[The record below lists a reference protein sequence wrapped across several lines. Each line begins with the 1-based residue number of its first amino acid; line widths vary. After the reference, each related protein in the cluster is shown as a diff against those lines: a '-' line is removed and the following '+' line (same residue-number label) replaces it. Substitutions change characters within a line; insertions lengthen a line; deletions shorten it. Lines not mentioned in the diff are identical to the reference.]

1 MHMQT
6 PSVFDRAMAM
16 WRQIDFPSAPPA
28 SIAPYSS
35 YLKGTYQNGEVV
47 QVAFSMPDSDDFSDF
62 VARGTLHDMYFFERF
77 WRASNVSHALP
88 YKPHD
93 LNFLSVDLFN
103 WISPVE
109 LPGSLA
115 SILVRGG
122 AYGRNIPTARK
133 ALELGHA
140 AAEALLAEDFETPQV
155 FVSNVAWSS
164 FFCDV
169 AWDYSWVIVRPADR
183 RIEVL
188 LATDTD

>member
-1 MHMQT
+1 
-6 PSVFDRAMAM
+6 MAM
-16 WRQIDFPSAPPA
+16 WREIDFPSASPA
-28 SIAPYSS
+28 SIDPYLSH
-35 YLKGTYQNGEVV
+35 LKGTYQNGKVV
-47 QVAFSMPDSDDFSDF
+47 QAAFSMPDSADFSDF
-62 VARGTLHDMYFFERF
+62 VARGTLRDMYFFERF
-77 WRASNVSHALP
+77 WRASNVSLDLP

-93 LNFLSVDLFN
+93 LNFLSPDLFN

-122 AYGRNIPTARK
+122 AYGENIPKARK
-133 ALELGHA
+133 AMELGYA

-169 AWDYSWVIVRPADR
+169 AWDYSLVVVRPADR
-183 RIEVL
+183 HIEVL

>member
-1 MHMQT
+1 MQT
-6 PSVFDRAMAM
+6 PSMFDRAMAM
-16 WRQIDFPSAPPA
+16 WRQIDFASASPA
-28 SIAPYSS
+28 CIDPYLSH
-35 YLKGTYQNGEVV
+35 LKGTYENGEVV
-47 QVAFSMPDSDDFSDF
+47 QAAFSMPDSADFSDF
-62 VARGTLHDMYFFERF
+62 VARGTLRDMYFFERF
-77 WRASNVSHALP
+77 WRTSNVSHALP
-88 YKPHD
+88 YKPND
-93 LNFLSVDLFN
+93 LNFLSAELFN

-115 SILVRGG
+115 SVLVRGG
-122 AYGRNIPTARK
+122 AYGNNIPPARR

-140 AAEALLAEDFETPQV
+140 AAEALLAEDFETPHV
-155 FVSNVAWSS
+155 FLSNVAWSS